1 MAVRRKTTKM
11 TRQRLYAASQYLN
24 SKAEQELGLQI
35 PFTVYLQDPLVA
47 QLDPKFGFDKDL
59 MVGWE
64 PGFSDGPTS
73 ARFAIVD
80 YNADTGHLAPMAK
93 WDPNK
98 EAYLDQDGKV
108 LDEKNTKPL
117 QFHQVNVWAVLQR
130 AMTFFEQGQGL
141 GRPIPFGFEGNRLIV
156 VPHAGYGKNAFY
168 DRKSKSLQ
176 FYYFDNDDGKRVYTC
191 LSTDI
196 INHEFG
202 HAVLDGVRPYFIE
215 SSLDETGAFHEFM
228 GDLTAILLILRNNK
242 FRSKLVESTGGDLS
256 KADQLSRIAE
266 EFGKA
271 ASDNDYLRTADNDL
285 KMSDR
290 IGSGPHALSE
300 VMTGA
305 MYEILRKLSE
315 HYLSNPKNSAKDAFW
330 YAIQRMQRVAIQPL
344 DLLPPIDVT
353 FEDYALAVLRAE
365 ELANPT
371 DPHGYIETMLKVF
384 VEREILNESQAAAMR
399 EPRYVYARLR
409 LDIFHDIDKISR
421 SRAGAYRF
429 LNDNRNM
436 LLVPASQ
443 DFFVAD
449 LYDSQK
455 LTREARRMPRQIILE
470 YLWRENVPLEGPEF
484 GEFEGQSTT
493 MLCGGT
499 IVFDETGT
507 VLSWTR
513 KPGTQ
518 GGRNKAWKE
527 EIAAGKKRRDKLLE
541 DIAHRIKSGQVGAI
555 LGSAKGLLGAYVPP
569 VTVRE
574 QDGILRFERSPH
586 MSLSG
591 EDHDHYQGG
600 RPWEVSS

>member
-1 MAVRRKTTKM
+1 MGVRRRTTETARK
-11 TRQRLYAASQYLN
+11 RLYAASQYLD
-24 SKAEQELGLQI
+24 KKVKEELGLLI
-35 PFTVYLQDPLVA
+35 PFTVYLQDPLLA
-47 QLDPKFGFDKDL
+47 KNDPKFGFDKEHL
-59 MVGWE
+59 VRWE
-64 PGFSDGPTS
+64 PGISDGPTS

-80 YNADTGHLAPMAK
+80 YNGDTGHLAPKAK
-93 WDPNK
+93 WNLKK
-98 EAYLDQDGKV
+98 EAFLDPAGKV
-108 LDEKNTKPL
+108 LDHKNTKPL
-117 QFHQVNVWAVLQR
+117 QFHQVNVWAVLQM
-130 AMTFFEQGQGL
+130 ALTFFEQGQGL

-176 FYYFDNDDGKRVYTC
+176 FYYFDNDEGERVYTC

-215 SSLDETGAFHEFM
+215 SCLDETGAFHEFM
-228 GDLTAILLILRNNK
+228 GDMTAILLLLRKND
-242 FRSKLVESTGGDLS
+242 FRKKLADSTDGNLS
-256 KADQLSRIAE
+256 EAKQLSGIAE

-271 ASDNDYLRTADNDL
+271 VSNNDYLRTADNNL
-285 KMSDR
+285 KMSDQK
-290 IGSGPHALSE
+290 GSGPHALSE

-305 MYEILRKLSE
+305 MYEILLKLSE
-315 HYLSNPKNSAKDAFW
+315 HYLDNSDNTARDAYW
-330 YAIQRMQRVAIQPL
+330 SAIQRMQRVAIQPL
-344 DLLPPIDVT
+344 DLLPPVDVT

-371 DPHGYIETMLKVF
+371 DPHNYIETMLKIF
-384 VEREILNESQAAAMR
+384 VKREILDESHAEAMR

-409 LDIFHDIDKISR
+409 LKVFHDIDNISR

-429 LNDNRNM
+429 LDDNRDA
-436 LLVPASQ
+436 LLIPAIQ
-443 DFFVAD
+443 DVFVAD

-455 LTREARRMPRQIILE
+455 LTREGRRVPRQIILE
-470 YLWRENVPLEGPEF
+470 YLWRENVPLTGSEF
-484 GEFEGQSTT
+484 GEFRGQSTT

-499 IVFDETGT
+499 IVFDEKGT
-507 VLSWTR
+507 VLSWAR

-527 EIAAGKKRRDKLLE
+527 EIAIGRKRREALLE
-541 DIAHRIKSGQVGAI
+541 NIAHRIKSGQVGAV
-555 LGSAKGLLGAYVPP
+555 LGGEKGLLGTYVPP

-574 QDGILRFERSPH
+574 LDGALRFERTPH
-586 MSLSG
+586 LSLSG

-600 RPWEVSS
+600 RSWEVSS